1 MHAVDGNG
9 LMSVREIRFEPGEDS
24 VRDAEGVLKS
34 GEENR
39 VVYGVK
45 GSGEVKEC
53 EERNFTRVSRK
64 EEIVDNAE
72 QSCFSTMVLTVG

>member
-1 MHAVDGNG
+1 MNAVDGNS
-9 LMSVREIRFEPGEDS
+9 LLSVREIRFEPGEDS
-24 VRDAEGVLKS
+24 VRDAEGVLES

-39 VVYGVK
+39 VVNGVR

-53 EERNFTRVSRK
+53 EKRNFTRVSRK
-64 EEIVDNAE
+64 EEIVENVE